1 MGFLAVV
8 LTIWCVFT
16 GQVTSIKRVHL
27 NDGQRFQLQLI
38 HLANDV
44 MGLQEMQVSYFLKQ
58 CGDGGLSY
66 QYVILVRRYSLES

>member
-1 MGFLAVV
+1 MAFLAVV

-16 GQVTSIKRVHL
+16 GHVTCIKRVHL

-44 MGLQEMQVSYFLKQ
+44 MGLQEMQVSYFLTQ
-58 CGDGGLSY
+58 SADGGLPY
-66 QYVILVRRYSLES
+66 QNVILVRR